1 MVIDRN
7 KHNIYVATGFQP
19 TQQTTVGDAQQSGSD
34 NTTGSSSS
42 GSTGSSS
49 TIVIN
54 GGGGMTSAQEE
65 KLSGIEAGAQ
75 VNQNAYSNIT
85 ILNGTVEAGT
95 ITAQVETD
103 TAKISTITPLVCN
116 LIDGVIQLTFDD
128 TNYATKQYVIDSI
141 DDLIGAAPGA
151 LDTLEELAQALGD
164 DPNFATTV
172 TNMIASVTSRVDTI
186 EDTYAKLTD
195 ITIANITDLNSNWD
209 SLLLNTPT
217 DYITRWPNWGE
228 ITDKPTWIGDT
239 KPTYTAEEIGAL
251 TQAAADNLY
260 VSITGDTMQGPLTF
274 QTSTEAYHKTGL
286 LFNNDSSRIG
296 CSTAGGIGIY
306 AADGIYLRP
315 NWVEDGTMYGVVLK
329 SNTFTYNGYPIL
341 TSENYGQYIDI
352 EAGGITQD
360 IADSRYVNVTGDTMT
375 GTLIGPNFYTTK
387 GAGNRYSRLSYSGVR
402 VMASP
407 TEGAVSGM
415 ISYTNDENTLLG
427 YIAGVWT
434 ELNQLNHYYFYGG
447 TDFQN
452 PYMIITPTGNVGIGT
467 TSPTAKLS
475 VNGDITVPY
484 TKATADGSVPY
495 AGSLIPNLTSL
506 EQVSN
511 YKSFIGG
518 VTVNNT
524 WYWGINVRH
533 RNGYGDGNQYGL
545 WIYTTLTAAGSLAYK
560 KQQGTW
566 TTERTLLDSVNYTN
580 YTVTKTGVGASG
592 SWPISITG
600 SAGYT
605 NYLFDRSI
613 RCRTINK
620 NDNSANP
627 TWVLISNCS
636 ALFTSE
642 TAHGNYGFTG
652 YCNFSRNGG
661 YTSDGNAL
669 IMARIAYANT
679 HVRLETSEGHIIPH
693 IVKYNNNYYV
703 AFRLAGSNSS
713 YRLTGV
719 WYNCVDSFT
728 QLNAD
733 SSGNVSGLSIVNV
746 GTTYASFNA
755 RSANSATQLLTARSL
770 WGQSFNG
777 TADIVGTLR
786 TYTNGTGQYD
796 QGIRINRTSAA
807 NWATL
812 TIGYVG
818 TATTGT
824 SANTWLIGTPP
835 NSNGLLFRNNGSTTT
850 SGLFLAGQGNSDM
863 KWNNNVVINAAN
875 IGSYNAGSATRL
887 QTARTITLTGAV
899 TGSTTFNGAANV
911 TLATTMSA
919 AASMSWKTHRVAQNL
934 QMYLY
939 NGQTQLL
946 YKTISGTQ
954 YVYLPTLTEVRKTL
968 GISASTD
975 FAVQFIVHVLP
986 QSTGTFRVTGRTSTV
1001 TGHNTAEYP
1010 EIRRG
1015 SGEVVGYLDIGSSG
1029 TEVYTLYYDSV
1040 SGYVAQIWVFL
1051 T

>member
-1 MVIDRN
+1 MVIDRD
-7 KHNIYVATGFQP
+7 KHNKYVATGFQP
-19 TQQTTVGDAQQSGSD
+19 VQQVTEGTTQQSNTGNTSSTTSGFA
-34 NTTGSSSS
+34 
-42 GSTGSSS
+42 STS

-54 GGGGMTSAQEE
+54 GGGGMTNAQEE

-95 ITAQVETD
+95 ITAQAETD
-103 TAKISTITPLVCN
+103 TARISTITPIVCSLV
-116 LIDGVIQLTFDD
+116 DGVIQLTFDD

-172 TNMIASVTSRVDTI
+172 TNMIANVSNRVDTI

-195 ITIANITDLNSNWD
+195 ITVANITDLNSNWD
-209 SLLLNTPT
+209 SLLLNAPT
-217 DYITRWPNWGE
+217 DYVTRWPSWGE
-228 ITDKPTWIGDT
+228 VTDKPTWIGDT

-251 TQAAADNLY
+251 TQAAADDLY

-286 LFNNDSSRIG
+286 LWNGDTSRLG
-296 CSTAGGIGIY
+296 CSTAGAIGIY

-315 NWVEDGTMYGVVLK
+315 NWVENGTMYGVILK
-329 SNTFTYNGYPIL
+329 SDTFTYNGYPIL

-352 EAGGITQD
+352 DAGGITQD
-360 IADSRYVNVTGDTMT
+360 FADSRYVNVAGDTMT
-375 GTLIGPNFYTTK
+375 GSLRVQDGVSKMSTLITDGSFRIIAHTTSWARSLDCYSSDGSTLIG
-387 GAGNRYSRLSYSGVR
+387 R
-402 VMASP
+402 
-407 TEGAVSGM
+407 
-415 ISYTNDENTLLG
+415 
-427 YIAGVWT
+427 IAGAFGGANSVD
-434 ELNQLNHYYFYGG
+434 HYYFYGG

-452 PYMIITPTGNVGIGT
+452 PYMIITPTGNIGIGT

-475 VNGDITVPY
+475 VNGDITIPV

-495 AGSLIPNLTSL
+495 AGSTLQSL
-506 EQVSN
+506 SAITDLKN
-511 YKSFIGG
+511 YKTYLGAVYSAS
-518 VTVNNT
+518 V
-524 WYWGINVRH
+524 WYSVISVRH
-533 RNGYGDGNQYGL
+533 RNGYGDGGSHGL
-545 WIYTTLTAAGSLAYK
+545 LLYSTLLDGNGSLIFK
-560 KQQGTW
+560 KHYNGTW
-566 TTERTLLDSVNYTN
+566 GTARVLLDSVNYTN
-580 YTVTKTGVGASG
+580 YTVTKTGSGASG

-600 SAGYT
+600 SAAYT
-605 NYLFDRSI
+605 NALFGGNI

-620 NDNSANP
+620 NDNLGRP

-642 TAHGNYGFTG
+642 TAHGSYGFTG
-652 YCNFSRNGG
+652 YCNFSRSGG
-661 YTSDGNAL
+661 YLVDGNAFVT
-669 IMARIAYANT
+669 ARIAYAST
-679 HVRLETSEGHIIPH
+679 HVILETSATHITPY
-693 IVKYNNNYYV
+693 IVTYNGNYYI
-703 AFRLAGSNSS
+703 AFRLTGSNSS

-719 WYNCVDSFT
+719 WYNCLDSLT
-728 QLNAD
+728 QLNGD
-733 SSGNVSGLSIVNV
+733 QSGNVSGLSIVTV
-746 GTTYASFNA
+746 GQQFASFRA
-755 RSANSATQLLTARSL
+755 AYAAQLLTARSL

-777 TADIVGTLR
+777 AADIVGTLR
-786 TYTNGTGQYD
+786 TYTAGTGNYD

-824 SANTWLIGTPP
+824 SANTWLIGTPA
-835 NSNGLLFRNNGSTTT
+835 NSNGLLFCNNGSTTT
-850 SGLFLAGQGNSDM
+850 RGLYLAGTGNSDM

-911 TLATTMSA
+911 TLATSMSA
-919 AASMSWKTHRVAQNL
+919 AASISWKSFRVGYNL

-946 YKTISGTQ
+946 YKTLSGTH
-954 YVYLPTLTEVRKTL
+954 YAYLPTLTEVRKTL
-968 GISASTD
+968 GITNTSAN
-975 FAVQFIVHVLP
+975 FAVQFTVHVLP
-986 QSTGTFRVTGRTSTV
+986 QSVGTFRVAGRTSAV
-1001 TGHNTAEYP
+1001 AGHNTAEYP
-1010 EIRRG
+1010 QIRRG
-1015 SGEVVGYLDIGSSG
+1015 GGEVVGYLDIGSSG

-1040 SGYVAQIWVFL
+1040 SGYVAQVVVFL

>member
-19 TQQTTVGDAQQSGSD
+19 TQQTTVGNAQQSSSSD
-34 NTTGSSSS
+34 TTGSSSS

-228 ITDKPTWIGDT
+228 VTDKPTWIGDT

-251 TQAAADNLY
+251 TQTAADGLY
-260 VSITGDTMQGPLTF
+260 VSIAGDTMQGSLTF

-286 LFNNDSSRIG
+286 LFNNDTSRIG
-296 CSTAGGIGIY
+296 CSTAGGIGVY

-315 NWVEDGTMYGVVLK
+315 NWVENGTMYGVVLK

-352 EAGGITQD
+352 DIGTISPYIVGGRKQANHGTMSTAYTPDQFSANFVNKNFAAYAERGSWSYANNGYVSTNIGVNVPLAGTAVLQWGASDANKTQLFITPGDQVGVSSPAVNEMLFYTSNGSNYSANWTRVLTHRNYSS
-360 IADSRYVNVTGDTMT
+360 ILDSRYVNISGDTMT
-375 GTLIGPNFYTTK
+375 GNL
-387 GAGNRYSRLSYSGVR
+387 
-402 VMASP
+402 
-407 TEGAVSGM
+407 
-415 ISYTNDENTLLG
+415 
-427 YIAGVWT
+427 
-434 ELNQLNHYYFYGG
+434 
-447 TDFQN
+447 
-452 PYMIITPTGNVGIGT
+452 
-467 TSPTAKLS
+467 
-475 VNGDITVPY
+475 TVPSVY
-484 TKATADGSVPY
+484 TASWFRST
-495 AGSLIPNLTSL
+495 
-506 EQVSN
+506 
-511 YKSFIGG
+511 
-518 VTVNNT
+518 
-524 WYWGINVRH
+524 
-533 RNGYGDGNQYGL
+533 
-545 WIYTTLTAAGSLAYK
+545 
-560 KQQGTW
+560 
-566 TTERTLLDSVNYTN
+566 
-580 YTVTKTGVGASG
+580 GASG
-592 SWPISITG
+592 WYSETYGGGIYMTDSYYVRTFNGKALHSTNTQYYAIN
-600 SAGYT
+600 SAG
-605 NYLFDRSI
+605 
-613 RCRTINK
+613 
-620 NDNSANP
+620 
-627 TWVLISNCS
+627 
-636 ALFTSE
+636 
-642 TAHGNYGFTG
+642 GFYSG
-652 YCNFSRNGG
+652 W
-661 YTSDGNAL
+661 
-669 IMARIAYANT
+669 
-679 HVRLETSEGHIIPH
+679 
-693 IVKYNNNYYV
+693 NNNYT
-703 AFRLAGSNSS
+703 
-713 YRLTGV
+713 LTEANV
-719 WYNCVDSFT
+719 
-728 QLNAD
+728 LNP
-733 SSGNVSGLSIVNV
+733 S
-746 GTTYASFNA
+746 YASFNKPQMTVSDNNTVQPILA
-755 RSANSATQLLTARSL
+755 WSNLVNGHGYITRYSISSIRRHG
-770 WGQSFNG
+770 WGEMAFCVGDNDAGTSIGAYVGITGAGNIFTDCTLIVNAKSSQSN
-777 TADIVGTLR
+777 
-786 TYTNGTGQYD
+786 YN

-818 TATTGT
+818 DRASIGT
-824 SANTWLIGTPP
+824 SANTWLIGTPS
-835 NSNGLLFRNNGSTTT
+835 NSNGLLFCNNGATTT

-954 YVYLPTLTEVRKTL
+954 YVYLPTLTEVRNTL

-1001 TGHNTAEYP
+1001 AGHNTAEYP